1 MTSEDQFPERKAT
14 PAYSIGEKLL
24 ADPNRTVAR
33 ETTELEDIVGDYLV
47 ARQLLDEI
55 DSYSVLFLRNDDAK
69 ILADSK
75 QALRQVV
82 EEIDGETAPT
92 NKTILSEITLDT
104 IVRRRDYDGPH
115 QFISARDQDRASEV
129 RKIIKKNYILPLG
142 ENLREKIEESSSH
155 VTVGQARQ
163 KISSAFNAAQVNN
176 RSVFEA
182 AGNYADAT
190 VQRARL
196 EELDNLFYGMR
207 SELAIKELILEYNFD
222 ENTAVFDI
230 IETTPDDELKGV
242 DLFLDTKVI
251 YDSRGWWRYPTSD
264 EVQQGKCQ
272 TIRVPVDVKAT
283 QKAVDETM
291 EERRQSGYADKK
303 GNSLVLWSQFH
314 NEDFRLYLPDGKDS
328 QPILKP
334 NELDA
339 EVFLNY
345 DTSLAAL
352 RKIDGDTNI
361 RYIRSGQK
369 IKPSSL
375 SKRYGNIQEQVLE
388 YIKANHIP
396 PRRLGKSAMDAMIK
410 AWQVDS

>member
-1 MTSEDQFPERKAT
+1 MTSEDQFPEHRAN

-24 ADPNRTVAR
+24 ADPNKTVVR
-33 ETTELEDIVGDYLV
+33 KTTELEDIVGDYLV
-47 ARQLLDEI
+47 ASQLIDEI
-55 DSYSVLFLRNDDAK
+55 ESHSVLFLRNDDMK
-69 ILADSK
+69 ILADPER
-75 QALRQVV
+75 ALRQVI
-82 EEIDGETAPT
+82 EEIDGEAALT

-104 IVRRRDYDGPH
+104 IARRRDYDGPH
-115 QFISARDQDRASEV
+115 QFISARDRDRASEI
-129 RKIIKKNYILPLG
+129 RKTIKKNYILPLG
-142 ENLREKIEESSSH
+142 ENLRKKIEESSSH

-163 KISSAFNAAQVNN
+163 RISSAFNAAQVNN
-176 RSVFEA
+176 RLVFEA
-182 AGNYADAT
+182 AGSYTDTT

-222 ENTAVFDI
+222 ESTAVFDI
-230 IETTPDDELKGV
+230 IEATPDDELNGV
-242 DLFLDTKVI
+242 DLFLDTKVM
-251 YDSRGWWRYPTSD
+251 YDSRGWWRYPTPD
-264 EVQQGKCQ
+264 EIQQNKCQ

-291 EERRQSGYADKK
+291 EERRQSGYANKK

-352 RKIDGDTNI
+352 RKIDGNTNI

-369 IKPSSL
+369 IKPPSL
-375 SKRYGNIQEQVLE
+375 SKRYGNIQEQILE
-388 YIKANHIP
+388 YIKVNHIP
-396 PRRLGKSAMDAMIK
+396 PRRLGKSAIAAMIK
-410 AWQVDS
+410 AWQVDA